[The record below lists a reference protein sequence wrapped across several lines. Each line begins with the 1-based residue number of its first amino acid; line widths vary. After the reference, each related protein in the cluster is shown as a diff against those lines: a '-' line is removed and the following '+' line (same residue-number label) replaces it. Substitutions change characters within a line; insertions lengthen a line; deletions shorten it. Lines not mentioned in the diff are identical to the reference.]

1 MSCLFHLR
9 SCLLCCG
16 RKGGKTK
23 KKGSP
28 YASVGGGKHALSAV
42 VLHPVKACVAL
53 CIITSSYIINSL
65 PPSLISIIIKLLLC
79 LVYNNTAPTIVLAAP
94 SFFRSSSSSIIVLL
108 YYYVVEIFFPILC
121 CCLLFSSAFFF
132 CVVVF
137 VYFFGMIP
145 TLVITLF
152 RGFPHPADTIFDLT
166 QLLISTK
173 VTFCFCISVESTPIS
188 ESADFFT
195 K

>member
-1 MSCLFHLR
+1 M
-9 SCLLCCG
+9 
-16 RKGGKTK
+16 
-23 KKGSP
+23 
-28 YASVGGGKHALSAV
+28 
-42 VLHPVKACVAL
+42 
-53 CIITSSYIINSL
+53 
-65 PPSLISIIIKLLLC
+65 
-79 LVYNNTAPTIVLAAP
+79 AAIERRYPLP

-108 YYYVVEIFFPILC
+108 YVVVIFFAILC
-121 CCLLFSSAFFF
+121 LFFSAFL

>member
-1 MSCLFHLR
+1 MALFAREIHANR
-9 SCLLCCG
+9 SSKCFKSTRCPACSISAVACSAVE
-16 RKGGKTK
+16 GKEERQQ

-53 CIITSSYIINSL
+53 CIITSTYIINSL

-132 CVVVF
+132 VCCCVCL
-137 VYFFGMIP
+137 FFWD
-145 TLVITLF
+145 
-152 RGFPHPADTIFDLT
+152 DTYTSDHFASRL
-166 QLLISTK
+166 
-173 VTFCFCISVESTPIS
+173 STPS
-188 ESADFFT
+188 RYDL
-195 K
+195 